1 MNATFSEAMNAG
13 TINTTTFKLKQ
24 QGATTKVAAVV
35 SYDAGTKIATLNP
48 NSNLAAGAT
57 YKATVTTGAQDLAG
71 NALDQ
76 KSTIAGN
83 QPKNWSFTV
92 AP

>member
-1 MNATFSEAMNAG
+1 MNAS
-13 TINTTTFKLKQ
+13 TINTTTFTLKK
-24 QGATTKVAAVV
+24 QGASTNVAAVV
-35 SYDAGTKIATLNP
+35 TYAASTKIATLNP

-71 NALDQ
+71 NSLDQ

-83 QPKNWSFTV
+83 QPKTWSFKT